1 MAIGDPNA
9 GMIPML
15 QYTPDGIPKLTI
27 NPSTPPSSPAI
38 PLAPPPVLSN
48 TNTPQSAG
56 ALSPQQGRR
65 ANTMLSVQRPDL
77 NIGTNEMLMRVG
89 GAGLAGA
96 QQGGLQAYSDMLKT
110 YGGIQDQNRANSM
123 TMYNADYQAQ
133 QDEQNRQDAL
143 RIAELEAQSKNAP
156 NADTQQ
162 QIGQMDQALM
172 DMQRAKAY
180 LQEGNITGFIDN
192 NVRGLFDK
200 FTGNKRAVGRKLL
213 EKLRVDDTL
222 LRIAQ
227 TKGAIS
233 NKEMD
238 LFLAPSPDLND
249 QETVWM
255 QWIDDR
261 MNAIQAVRQRLS
273 TGQTVDQ
280 SQRAT
285 QGQVNQFGGSGGG
298 ISLPAVGQS
307 TNGGGVTVKR
317 IS

>member
-1 MAIGDPNA
+1 
-9 GMIPML
+9 
-15 QYTPDGIPKLTI
+15 
-27 NPSTPPSSPAI
+27 
-38 PLAPPPVLSN
+38 
-48 TNTPQSAG
+48 
-56 ALSPQQGRR
+56 
-65 ANTMLSVQRPDL
+65 
-77 NIGTNEMLMRVG
+77 
-89 GAGLAGA
+89 
-96 QQGGLQAYSDMLKT
+96 
-110 YGGIQDQNRANSM
+110 
-123 TMYNADYQAQ
+123 
-133 QDEQNRQDAL
+133 
-143 RIAELEAQSKNAP
+143 
-156 NADTQQ
+156 
-162 QIGQMDQALM
+162 MDQALM

-273 TGQTVDQ
+273 SGQSVDQ
-280 SQRAT
+280 SQQAT

-307 TNGGGVTVKR
+307 TNVGGVTVKR